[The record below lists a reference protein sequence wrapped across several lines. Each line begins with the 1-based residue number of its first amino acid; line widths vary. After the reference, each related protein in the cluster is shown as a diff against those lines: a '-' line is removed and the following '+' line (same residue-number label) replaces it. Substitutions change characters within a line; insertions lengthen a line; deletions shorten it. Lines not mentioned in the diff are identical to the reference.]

1 MQEADGTVD
10 AMKAIS
16 IVFIFVV
23 NTLRLRM
30 ESIGSTGGDFIHR
43 DSKRWLFFLCEWVLS
58 PSATLGSFIGLLNLK
73 DKNYVQFAL

>member
-30 ESIGSTGGDFIHR
+30 ESIGSTGGWILS

>member
-30 ESIGSTGGDFIHR
+30 ESIGSTGGDFIHC
-43 DSKRWLFFLCEWVLS
+43 DSKR
-58 PSATLGSFIGLLNLK
+58 
-73 DKNYVQFAL
+73 